1 MGTEGTQIGP
11 DAPASWKGLLASTGH
26 AEAQRAWVADRM
38 IELAPLVRNR
48 LRRKLSGSARRL
60 FDSQDLMS
68 TVLRRVDRLAAEG
81 RLRAQSDGE
90 LIALLLR
97 VSDRVVI
104 DRYRAMARLRRVEGE
119 DGQWAQSLLVR
130 LDRGDESEA
139 SETLTRLFQSLE
151 SADDRAL
158 LSLWL
163 REVPSAVIA
172 ETIGISPDALRQ
184 RWRTLRTRLHGQ
196 VA

>member
-11 DAPASWKGLLASTGH
+11 DAPASWKGPLAGEGL

-38 IELAPLVRNR
+38 IELAPLVRSR
-48 LRRKLSGSARRL
+48 LRRRLSGSARRL

-104 DRYRAMARLRRVEGE
+104 DRYRAMERLRRVEGE
-119 DGQWAQSLLVR
+119 DGQWAQSLLGR
-130 LDRGDESEA
+130 LGRGDESEA
-139 SETLTRLFQSLE
+139 AETLTRLFESLD

-163 REVPSAVIA
+163 REVPSSVIA

-196 VA
+196 IA